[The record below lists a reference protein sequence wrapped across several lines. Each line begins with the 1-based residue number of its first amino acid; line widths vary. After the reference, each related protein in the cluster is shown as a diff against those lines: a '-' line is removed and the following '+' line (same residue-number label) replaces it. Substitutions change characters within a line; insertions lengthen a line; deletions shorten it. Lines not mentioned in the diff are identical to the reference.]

1 MILVGI
7 GANLSS
13 PDFGSPR
20 SACEFALKEIEKQG
34 VKIKHR
40 SNWYRSE
47 PVPKSDQPWY
57 INAVASLETELPPA
71 ELLQLLHEVEAKLG
85 RVRKVRNEARIID
98 LDLLAYGQ
106 TVSKDGETPVLPHPR
121 LHERA
126 FVVLPLVEIA
136 PEWCHPVSGKSG
148 QALVA
153 DLPPG
158 QVTEADL

>member
-1 MILVGI
+1 MILIGV

-13 PDFGSPR
+13 PDLGSPR
-20 SACEFALKEIEKQG
+20 AACEVALKELENQG
-34 VKIKHR
+34 IKLLRR
-40 SNWYRSE
+40 SHWYRSE

-57 INAVASLETELPPA
+57 VNAVASLETGLPPG

-106 TVSKDGETPVLPHPR
+106 EVSEDGETPVLPHPR

-126 FVVLPLVEIA
+126 FVILPLVEIA
-136 PEWCHPVSGKSG
+136 PDWRHPVSGKSG
-148 QALVA
+148 QALIA

-158 QVTEADL
+158 QVTEPDE